1 MDKNKYIETCAIL
14 ALASLIIIGL
24 LARRPFLSVYIAIL
38 FLLIG
43 LFITPC
49 ARIIHQ
55 VWFKVVELIS
65 LVNSRIIL
73 TFIFFFVLT
82 PLALTRRLF
91 KRQDT
96 LNLKPVKKSLFKER
110 NHTYSQDDMTRP
122 W

>member
-1 MDKNKYIETCAIL
+1 MNKNKYIETSTIL

>member
-1 MDKNKYIETCAIL
+1 MNKNKYIETSTIL

-49 ARIIHQ
+49 ARIIHH

>member
-91 KRQDT
+91 KRQDA
-96 LNLKPVKKSLFKER
+96 LNLKAVKKSLFKER

>member
-91 KRQDT
+91 KRQDA
-96 LNLKPVKKSLFKER
+96 LNLKAVKKSLFKDR
-110 NHTYSQDDMTRP
+110 NHTYIAEDMVRP

>member
-1 MDKNKYIETCAIL
+1 VNKNKYIETSTIL

-38 FLLIG
+38 FLVIG
-43 LFITPC
+43 LFIPPC

-55 VWFKVVELIS
+55 IWFKVVELIS

>member
-1 MDKNKYIETCAIL
+1 MSKNKYIETSTIL

-38 FLLIG
+38 FLVIG
-43 LFITPC
+43 LFIPPC
-49 ARIIHQ
+49 ARIIHH

-91 KRQDT
+91 KRQDA
-96 LNLKPVKKSLFKER
+96 LNLKAVKKSLFKDR
-110 NHTYSQDDMTRP
+110 NHTYIAEDMVRP